1 MVRRLV
7 LAVPLLAALGCEGI
21 GPSLARPWG
30 RPAAPPPPRT
40 AVEHPEVEIYRRAEA
55 ERVEFFERELARLR
69 DDLARAE
76 ASIVAMESGLRGSQS
91 RADAVSALAEAR
103 IALDRVSKRVPWQQ
117 DRVAEANAK
126 LVEARRQL
134 DADHVASS
142 VFFASRAMGIAES
155 LAAEADLV
163 SGWPGRKVIGGD
175 RVNLRSGPSTDQP
188 VLAVLSRETPV
199 FPERGEEDWTLVRTP
214 SGQIG
219 WVHDALL
226 EAPGPA
232 NKAD

>member
-1 MVRRLV
+1 MKTRSLV
-7 LAVPLLAALGCEGI
+7 LTVLGLSVLGCEGI
-21 GPSLARPWG
+21 GPSLGRPWG
-30 RPAAPPPPRT
+30 RQPDPPAA
-40 AVEHPEVEIYRRAEA
+40 AVSHPEVEIYRRAEA
-55 ERVEFFERELARLR
+55 ERVEFFERELERLR

-103 IALDRVSKRVPWQQ
+103 IALDRVGRRVPWRQ
-117 DRVAEANAK
+117 DRVAEANTK

-134 DADHVASS
+134 DADHVGSS

-155 LAAEADLV
+155 LAVEADLV
-163 SGWPGRKVIGGD
+163 SAWPGRKVIGGE
-175 RVNLRSGPSTDQP
+175 RVNLRSGPSTEQP

-199 FPERGEEDWTLVRTP
+199 FPERRESDWTLVRTP

-226 EAPGPA
+226 DAPAPA
-232 NKAD
+232 NRD

>member
-7 LAVPLLAALGCEGI
+7 LTVPLLAAIGCEGI
-21 GPSLARPWG
+21 GPSLGRPWG
-30 RPAAPPPPRT
+30 RPPAPAAHA

-103 IALDRVSKRVPWQQ
+103 IALDRVSKRVPWRQ

-155 LAAEADLV
+155 LAAEAQLV

-199 FPERGEEDWTLVRTP
+199 FPERSEDDWSLVRTP

-219 WVHDALL
+219 WVHDGLL

-232 NKAD
+232 AAKD

>member
-7 LAVPLLAALGCEGI
+7 LTVPLLAALGCEGI
-21 GPSLARPWG
+21 GPSLGRPWG
-30 RPAAPPPPRT
+30 RAPPPQKVG
-40 AVEHPEVEIYRRAEA
+40 VEHPEVEIYRRAEA

-91 RADAVSALAEAR
+91 RADAVYALAAAR

-155 LAAEADLV
+155 LAAEAELV
-163 SGWPGRKVIGGD
+163 GGWPGRKVIGGD

-226 EAPGPA
+226 EGPGPA